1 MAEPASP
8 TPGHHRDGGG
18 PVAAG
23 GVDRVVAPRAT
34 DIPGPRTR
42 AATRL
47 ALVTERGGD
56 GRPTTDVGNILAAA
70 AATGTRRRRRISRTT
85 ALVVAVDV
93 VVVVAAALAVELHSL
108 MTVLTALLLVF
119 ARTTLGLYRRRL
131 GLSVLD
137 ELPQVAQS
145 TVATLGVASISVVLW
160 GSSQLL
166 EPTVLFLTLFVV
178 ASTVL
183 RVVLYGALRR
193 RLRRDPRTRRR
204 TLVLGAGTVGT
215 ELVAAMLRHPERG
228 LLPVGFIDGHSGNRA
243 SAVADVPVLLEDES
257 RLHEAIVE
265 HDVEVVVVAYSSSPE
280 AEVVDSVIVA
290 ASHGCEVLVVPRL
303 FELQHDGPDVES
315 LRGLPLVRLR
325 TDVRSSP
332 TWLVK
337 TVVDRAVAA
346 VALLLLAPVML
357 AVAAAVVID
366 SGFPVLFR
374 QERVGVWSRPITV
387 LKFRSMRPAN
397 EEESRTN
404 WNIAND
410 SRVSPIGKFLR
421 KTSLDELPQLF
432 NILRGDMS
440 VVGPRPERP
449 TFVEQFSRDHERYW
463 ARHRVPVGLTGW
475 SQVNGLRGDTSIQ
488 DRARYDNYYIANW
501 SLWLDVKIVL
511 LTLREVLRG
520 GGA

>member
-1 MAEPASP
+1 M
-8 TPGHHRDGGG
+8 
-18 PVAAG
+18 
-23 GVDRVVAPRAT
+23 
-34 DIPGPRTR
+34 
-42 AATRL
+42 
-47 ALVTERGGD
+47 
-56 GRPTTDVGNILAAA
+56 
-70 AATGTRRRRRISRTT
+70 
-85 ALVVAVDV
+85 
-93 VVVVAAALAVELHSL
+93 
-108 MTVLTALLLVF
+108 
-119 ARTTLGLYRRRL
+119 
-131 GLSVLD
+131 
-137 ELPQVAQS
+137 
-145 TVATLGVASISVVLW
+145 LW
-160 GSSQLL
+160 GSAQLL
-166 EPTVLFLTLFVV
+166 EPTVVFLTLFVA
-178 ASTVL
+178 ASTLL

-204 TLVLGAGTVGT
+204 TLVLGAGSVGT

-228 LLPVGFIDGHSGNRA
+228 LLPVGFIDGHSGDRA

-357 AVAAAVVID
+357 AVAAAVVLD

-404 WNIAND
+404 WNIAGD

-421 KTSLDELPQLF
+421 KTSLDELPQLL